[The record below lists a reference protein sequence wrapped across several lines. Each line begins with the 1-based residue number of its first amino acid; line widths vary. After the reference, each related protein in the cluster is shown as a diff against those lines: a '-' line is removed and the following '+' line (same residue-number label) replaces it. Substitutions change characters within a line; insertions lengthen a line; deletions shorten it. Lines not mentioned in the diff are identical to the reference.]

1 MKKKNFSPPYPYCP
15 WCKEPLNSTNPYQ
28 QECPA
33 CDFILYHTSSP
44 CMGAIPIDKEG
55 RVLLAKRGIEP
66 FYGDW
71 NTIGGF
77 LEYNEDPLEGLTREV
92 KEETGVG
99 CIIKD
104 FICMNSEIYGPDG
117 IALLNTYY
125 TVQLLSEDVHPLDD
139 VSELKWFSI
148 DELPKNIAFGSDRRA
163 LGDLKKKI
171 R

>member
-1 MKKKNFSPPYPYCP
+1 
-15 WCKEPLNSTNPYQ
+15 
-28 QECPA
+28 
-33 CDFILYHTSSP
+33 
-44 CMGAIPIDKEG
+44 MGAIPVDAAG

-77 LEYNEDPLEGLTREV
+77 LEYNEDPLEGLKREV
-92 KEETGVG
+92 SEETGVE

-104 FICMNSEIYGPDG
+104 FITISSDVYGSGG

-125 TVQLLSEDVHPLDD
+125 TVQLLSDDVHPCDD
-139 VSELKWFSI
+139 VSKLKWFTL
-148 DELPKNIAFGSDRRA
+148 DELPENIAFESDRRA
-163 LGDLKKKI
+163 LAAVKEKLS